1 MLPVSRHTTRF
12 TMGIAVLLASCAVL
26 SQAVQAK
33 SWLDADESV
42 GKVRGWQIGYSQGFA
57 GCLARASFTDQTT
70 VWFGH
75 SLKKSY
81 FVAVANPNWQT
92 LKSGSIYKLNVTL
105 PKFGKWNGSFIGF
118 NYGGMKGV
126 FLGNLKEAFIE
137 QVAAAPAFRLFAAET
152 RMAGVVLNGSRAALQ
167 AVRDCNDAHYER
179 ARNDLDR
186 ARQQEAKRGGTAP
199 TSAAPPAAPKPKPEP
214 RNSSGT
220 GFAVTRNGH
229 ILTNFHVVKGCTSIR
244 VGYSGGVLEKAD
256 VLATDSRN
264 DLAVLRTSLKIDVVP
279 TLKSRVRVGDDVYVY
294 GFPLSGLLSKTG
306 NFTVGYITSAA
317 GLGDDTSQVQISAP
331 VQPGNSGGPLVDA
344 YGNVV
349 GVIVSKLNVLRVAQ
363 AIKDVPQNVN
373 FAIKSSIAATFLDS
387 NGIEVPSE
395 TSAEKLS
402 PADIAARSTKYT
414 VRVLCKRE

>member
-186 ARQQEAKRGGTAP
+186 ARQQEAKRGGAAP
-199 TSAAPPAAPKPKPEP
+199 TSAAPPTAPKPKPEP

>member
-12 TMGIAVLLASCAVL
+12 TMSIAVLLASCAAL
-26 SQAVQAK
+26 SQAAQAK

-42 GKVRGWQIGYSQGFA
+42 GKVRGWEIGYSQGFA
-57 GCLARASFTDQTT
+57 GCLARTSFTDQTT

-92 LKSGSIYKLNVTL
+92 LKAGSTYKLNVML
-105 PKFGKWNGSFIGF
+105 PKFGKWNGSFVAF
-118 NYGGMKGV
+118 DYGGTKGV
-126 FLGNLKEAFIE
+126 FLGNLKDEFME
-137 QVAAAPAFRLFAAET
+137 QVAAAPAFRLFASET
-152 RMAGVVLNGSRAALQ
+152 RMAGIVLNGSRAALQ
-167 AVRDCNDAHYER
+167 AVRECNEAHYEQ

-199 TSAAPPAAPKPKPEP
+199 TSTAPPAAPKQKPQP

-229 ILTNFHVVKGCTSIR
+229 ILTNFHVVKGCTSIS
-244 VGYSGGVLEKAD
+244 VGYSGGVPEKAD

-264 DLAVLRTSLKIDVVP
+264 DLAVLRTPLKIDVVP

-363 AIKDVPQNVN
+363 VIKDVPQNVN

-414 VRVLCKRE
+414 VRVLCTRE